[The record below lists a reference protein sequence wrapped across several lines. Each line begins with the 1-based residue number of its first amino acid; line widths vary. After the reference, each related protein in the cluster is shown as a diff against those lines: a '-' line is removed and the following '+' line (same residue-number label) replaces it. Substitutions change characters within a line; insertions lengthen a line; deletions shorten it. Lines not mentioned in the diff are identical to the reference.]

1 MGLFFFANFTHFL
14 IEGGVNKMFDKM
26 NNWINDHKE
35 GVENAK
41 SIAIGVLSLTAAVS
55 IGMCVVSMTALH
67 ACDVLIAE
75 NHLEHIFY
83 GTPIE

>member
-1 MGLFFFANFTHFL
+1 
-14 IEGGVNKMFDKM
+14 MFDKTS
-26 NNWINDHKE
+26 NWIDNHKE

-41 SIAIGVLSLTAAVS
+41 TITIGVLTLTTAVS
-55 IGMCVVSMTALH
+55 IAMCVASMLALH